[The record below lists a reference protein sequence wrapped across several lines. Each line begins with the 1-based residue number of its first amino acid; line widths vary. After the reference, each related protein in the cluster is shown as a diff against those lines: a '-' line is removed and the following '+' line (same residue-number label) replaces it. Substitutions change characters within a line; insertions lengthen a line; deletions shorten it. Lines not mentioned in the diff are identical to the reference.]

1 MHAYFRNHQLYL
13 AERSEWLERHVVK
26 TSKRALMKIE
36 SWKLIT
42 QTGDQDKQLK
52 LVEKLVKDSLLT
64 PISNKIVLHKE
75 GFYQSNLEN

>member
-13 AERSEWLERHVVK
+13 AEKSLWLERHVIK
-26 TSKRALMKIE
+26 TSKRALIKIE

-42 QTGDQDKQLK
+42 QSADQDEQTRLIKKLLK
-52 LVEKLVKDSLLT
+52 ESLLT
-64 PISNKIVLHKE
+64 SVSNTTVLKQE